1 MCNSDSGHMLKPA
14 GIFFFSVRFTSKFL
28 RQKVTSFAGKL
39 SLNAGT
45 CAVAKVNEGLAL
57 SLPLD
62 GIL

>member
-1 MCNSDSGHMLKPA
+1 MLKPA
-14 GIFFFSVRFTSKFL
+14 GIFFSVRFTSKFL